1 MEGMTTNEP
10 RIAIVGA
17 GLGGLACARVL
28 QNHGRTVTVFERESS
43 PDDRSQ
49 GGTLDMHTNTGQ
61 RALRTAGLFDE
72 FRDLARPE
80 GQEQRALD
88 HQTAA
93 VIAQLPAEG
102 EDRPEI
108 DRGQLRKLFL
118 DALKPGTIQW
128 GHGIDSADDLA
139 EYDLVVGA
147 DGAWSKVRA
156 TLSDA
161 QPVYSGVTFIETHV
175 DDIDRRHPAIAAMVG
190 NGLAVAKGSRK
201 AIFAQRNSNG
211 HVRAYLALRGD
222 QSHLDFQDT
231 EGVRAYLVETY
242 RGWHENLRALFTDND
257 GGFIH
262 RPIYALPVPHVW
274 QHKPGRTLVGD
285 AAHLMAPLGVGA
297 NLALLDGTE
306 LATALVTEPTVD
318 DAVRAYEA
326 VMLPRSADIAKEVK
340 EGIETLMP

>member
-1 MEGMTTNEP
+1 MTTNEA

-28 QNHGRTVTVFERESS
+28 QNHGRQVTVFERESS

-49 GGTLDMHTNTGQ
+49 GGTLDMHTDTGQ

-72 FRDLARPE
+72 FRELARPE
-80 GQEQRALD
+80 GQQQRLLD
-88 HQTAA
+88 HQTAD
-93 VIAQLPAEG
+93 VIAEMPAEG

-108 DRGQLRKLFL
+108 DRGDLRGLFL
-118 DALKPGTIQW
+118 DALKPDTIRW
-128 GHGIDSADDLA
+128 GHGIDSVDDLA
-139 EYDLVVGA
+139 GFDLVVGA

-156 TLSDA
+156 ELSDA
-161 QPVYSGVTFIETHV
+161 QPVYSGVTFVESHF

-190 NGLAVAKGSRK
+190 NGTMLSKGPRK
-201 AIFAQRNSNG
+201 AIFAQRNSNA
-211 HVRAYLALRGD
+211 HVRVYAALRGD

-231 EGVRAYLVETY
+231 KGIRDHLLTAYE
-242 RGWHENLRALFTDND
+242 GWHENLLALITDND

-262 RPIYALPVPHVW
+262 RPIHALPVPHVW

-340 EGIETLMP
+340 EGLETLMP